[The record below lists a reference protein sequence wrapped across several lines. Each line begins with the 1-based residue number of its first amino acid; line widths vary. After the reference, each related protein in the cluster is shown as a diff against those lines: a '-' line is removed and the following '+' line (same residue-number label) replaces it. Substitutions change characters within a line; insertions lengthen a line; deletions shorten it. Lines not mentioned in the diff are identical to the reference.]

1 MWEGAALSQSHS
13 FGTEGWWDL
22 SFNVRRQRQRPRQAW
37 LRAGCRHLSPPTLSE
52 SSYTYLLR
60 STALRVL
67 TRQSPKTPC
76 RGRAGRETSLEG
88 RRALGRALTSPTPLF
103 YSGSSRLTQNQW
115 WLQQLL
121 FSRSPKP
128 PGTRAWGH
136 TAIGTLCLQGPPLE
150 RGLCRG
156 VGSPIFLF
164 TSSLPLQ
171 SPPWFGRT
179 VLSSSV
185 LSRQLLPILCRW
197 TRAQVCVPAQPVSSI
212 TLFHKTN
219 ILGSPRMLS
228 VDLTGSPASLMHPED
243 PLLFCPA
250 HTPALPARL

>member
-1 MWEGAALSQSHS
+1 MPSQSRCGTEAFWITATQNERLLRDPATGCAIGRSSMWEGAALSQSHS

-22 SFNVRRQRQRPRQAW
+22 SFNVRRRRQRPRQAW

-67 TRQSPKTPC
+67 TRQSPNTPC

-136 TAIGTLCLQGPPLE
+136 TAIGTLCLQGPTSGE
-150 RGLCRG
+150 RF
-156 VGSPIFLF
+156 V
-164 TSSLPLQ
+164 
-171 SPPWFGRT
+171 
-179 VLSSSV
+179 
-185 LSRQLLPILCRW
+185 
-197 TRAQVCVPAQPVSSI
+197 
-212 TLFHKTN
+212 
-219 ILGSPRMLS
+219 
-228 VDLTGSPASLMHPED
+228 
-243 PLLFCPA
+243 
-250 HTPALPARL
+250 

>member
-1 MWEGAALSQSHS
+1 MVASAAAVQQVSQASWNQGLGSH
-13 FGTEGWWDL
+13 
-22 SFNVRRQRQRPRQAW
+22 P
-37 LRAGCRHLSPPTLSE
+37 
-52 SSYTYLLR
+52 
-60 STALRVL
+60 
-67 TRQSPKTPC
+67 
-76 RGRAGRETSLEG
+76 
-88 RRALGRALTSPTPLF
+88 
-103 YSGSSRLTQNQW
+103 
-115 WLQQLL
+115 
-121 FSRSPKP
+121 
-128 PGTRAWGH
+128 
-136 TAIGTLCLQGPPLE
+136 IGTLCLQGPPLE
-150 RGLCRG
+150 RGSCRG

-219 ILGSPRMLS
+219 ILGSPRVLS